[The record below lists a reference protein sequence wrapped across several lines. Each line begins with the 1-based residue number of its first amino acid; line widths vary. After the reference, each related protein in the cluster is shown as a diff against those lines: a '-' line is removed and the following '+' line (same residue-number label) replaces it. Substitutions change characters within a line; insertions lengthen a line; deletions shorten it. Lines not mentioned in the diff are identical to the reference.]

1 MFLPNNTT
9 KLADPKATY
18 RLTHVLWT
26 FRLKDQRANF
36 KKEKHFL
43 YGEKIKVF
51 GLSKKVFEK
60 VRT

>member
-36 KKEKHFL
+36 KQEKHFL
-43 YGEKIKVF
+43 FGEKNQSFWFV
-51 GLSKKVFEK
+51 KKSFRES
-60 VRT
+60 